1 MNGYNTLSLFLTSC
15 HDNNDTGEVIMNG
28 CQWAEWAPFSVCSKT
43 CGGGRKV
50 IIVYYDD
57 DASSMVMMV
66 MIMTMILM
74 MLMMVT
80 MTSQSNCWVHAGKGR
95 SAVGP
100 HTPGY

>member
-57 DASSMVMMV
+57 DASSMV
-66 MIMTMILM
+66 TE
-74 MLMMVT
+74 
-80 MTSQSNCWVHAGKGR
+80 R
-95 SAVGP
+95 
-100 HTPGY
+100 